1 MDDISILL
9 PICYSQHTSRKQQ
22 TPTPEKSGKENKTKS
37 EHGSESS
44 IPLFPLAFDDL
55 SQIVTIDHR
64 NESTNDRDNARI
76 IKRERESMLNLT
88 KTSSFKGT
96 VREDSQWREP

>member
-76 IKRERESMLNLT
+76 IKREREYAQLDQDIILQGYST
-88 KTSSFKGT
+88 GGQS
-96 VREDSQWREP
+96 WREP